1 MSCQLG
7 INSIFGAN
15 NYIKFLNSDI
25 VAIEGPNTLE
35 RLIAGDIRIPYKQVL
50 KGRIILRAGQ
60 TNYLMNHLGLGD
72 NATFVAIIARYDSKS
87 VNEEDNYVEYYYF
100 DDAGTIRYM
109 DQVMILTGN
118 STHRIPQIYF
128 NNPNTRY
135 TVQLDVMVA
144 VIDDTYTFFDDTT
157 NQSGLSFYNLQCNST
172 INCVETF
179 ITGEKIVIYD
189 TNTPTRNALAYI
201 TLQGITSMNI
211 NNDLIVIDE
220 QTLGKVFLQFIT
232 VYDAKQA
239 FSLINYLMENS
250 TISVTGP
257 DVDSVPPIV
266 YFNTYVNNN
275 PTYGY
280 ISMGG
285 ATAGAPY
292 NTGAS
297 SSLGLTFSAGIPLSL
312 GDPYYSSYVLT
323 KSDLYGLLIDGV
335 SDNRDGDITLDDAD
349 IILEN
354 YSSVAISS
362 ITTTGT
368 YSMYFNVT
376 DLAGN
381 SIDTGTYVTL
391 IIT

>member
-7 INSIFGAN
+7 VNSIFGAN

-35 RLIAGDIRIPYKQVL
+35 RLIAGDIKIPYKQVL
-50 KGRIILRAGQ
+50 KGRIILKAGQ

-87 VNEEDNYVEYYYF
+87 VNEEDNYIEYYYF
-100 DDAGTIRYM
+100 DDAGSIRYM

-135 TVQLDVMVA
+135 NVQLDVMVA
-144 VIDDTYTFFDDTT
+144 VIDETYTFFDDTT

-189 TNTPTRNALAYI
+189 TNNPRNSLAYI
-201 TLQGITSMNI
+201 TLQGITSINI

-220 QTLGKVFLQFIT
+220 QTLGKIFLQFIT
-232 VYDAKQA
+232 VADAKQA
-239 FSLINYLMENS
+239 FSLINYLMENP
-250 TISVTGP
+250 TVTVTGP
-257 DVDSVPPIV
+257 FVDSEPPII
-266 YFNTYVNNN
+266 YFNTYVDNN

-280 ISMGG
+280 ISMSG

-297 SSLGLTFSAGIPLSL
+297 SSVGLTFSADVPLSL

-323 KSDLYGLLIDGV
+323 KSDLYGLLINGV

-349 IILEN
+349 IILQN
-354 YSSVAISS
+354 YSSVAVAS

-368 YSMYFNVT
+368 YSMYFNVN

-381 SIDTGTYVTL
+381 SINAGTYVTL